1 MSKYSN
7 GKHAIERFP
16 KGTHSV
22 ERYPLGQHGVAHP
35 CTWYINREVRKRSVP
50 AIAVLLSSSMGVGS
64 LSVPVRAFASELQNA
79 AQAEQTVSTG
89 QTAPDPDRLV
99 YEEATGLYLDPETG
113 LRYAPGT
120 YELVDSQTSSTTDDT
135 EKTSTETPTA
145 PTTDPSSSTGSSSSS
160 SSTQTN
166 GTSSSTAG
174 PDASKSSSSSS
185 STTSQEAT
193 QAAESSAETTA
204 SEAETEDTDS
214 SSGSSSDYT
223 SVADDGTT
231 LSATMT
237 ELQVAARLLDAGWT
251 PEMIAAALGN
261 MYAESSS
268 NAASF
273 CDMSG
278 QFNYGYEVAGGLF
291 QWTDAGSSAASLSS
305 SGFTGLTTYAAQKG
319 KNWTDPTLQTE
330 YFLQTWRAS
339 WAERQTYYDSA
350 SPEYAGVDVSLASFD
365 ESRGND
371 FDGDGIVD
379 ARDDDV
385 DGDGVKNDKDKA
397 TFVTENGKVVRYKS
411 ADAAKAIP
419 TPVNMRTDAQ
429 KQQHVAELT
438 FMFMAGYEGP
448 SASVSHL
455 DRRVAHAQ
463 RVYPAI
469 VALEETHELGVTN
482 KNSGMVIASAETMLG
497 GSYVWGAESPA
508 EKTFDCSGLTRWCY
522 SLVGVDL
529 DHYSETQY
537 LQADKVYSI
546 DEAVPGDILWKPGH
560 VGIYIGNGQT
570 VEAKGKNYGI
580 VYGEASSFMQA
591 LHFNELDLKQIEQV
605 QQKAQ
610 SARLQ
615 QIVKTVC

>member
-1 MSKYSN
+1 MSKYSD
-7 GKHAIERFP
+7 GQHAVVRSP
-16 KGTHSV
+16 KGAHSI
-22 ERYPLGQHGVAHP
+22 ERYPLGQHGIAHP

-50 AIAVLLSSSMGVGS
+50 AIAVLLSSSMGIGS
-64 LSVPVRAFASELQNA
+64 LSVPVRAFAAEAQEEANA
-79 AQAEQTVSTG
+79 SAKATQLAAEAT
-89 QTAPDPDRLV
+89 TAPDPSRLV
-99 YEEATGLYLDPETG
+99 LEEASGLYLDPVTG
-113 LRYAPGT
+113 LKYAPGT
-120 YELVDSQTSSTTDDT
+120 YELVDAQAGSAANTAGQTAASGTT
-135 EKTSTETPTA
+135 TPGPA
-145 PTTDPSSSTGSSSSS
+145 SSSSS
-160 SSTQTN
+160 GS
-166 GTSSSTAG
+166 A
-174 PDASKSSSSSS
+174 SSSSASQTTQDAQASESASS
-185 STTSQEAT
+185 SAVQQQDEQTDQSADVADEEAQEQDG
-193 QAAESSAETTA
+193 QAASSSA
-204 SEAETEDTDS
+204 
-214 SSGSSSDYT
+214 GDYT

-237 ELQVAARLLDAGWT
+237 ELKVASRLLDAGWT

-261 MYAESSS
+261 MYAESGSD
-268 NAASF
+268 AASF

-305 SGFTGLTTYAAQKG
+305 AGFTGLTAYAKEKG
-319 KNWTDPTLQTE
+319 KSWTDPTLQTE
-330 YFLQTWRAS
+330 YFLSTWRGA
-339 WAERQTYYDSA
+339 WAERQTYYDAA

-385 DGDGVKNDKDKA
+385 DGDGVKNDKDKVA
-397 TFVTENGKVVRYKS
+397 LLTADGKVMRYKS
-411 ADAAKAIP
+411 ADAAKVMP
-419 TPVNMRTDAQ
+419 TPANLRTEAQ

-448 SASVSHL
+448 SANVSHL

-469 VALEETHELGVTN
+469 VALEETQELGITN
-482 KNSGMVIASAETMLG
+482 ENAGLVIASAESMLG

-508 EKTFDCSGLTRWCY
+508 DKIFDCSGLTKWCY
-522 SLVGVDL
+522 SLVGVNL
-529 DHYSETQY
+529 DHYSETQHV
-537 LQADKVYSI
+537 QADKVYSI

-580 VYGEASSFMQA
+580 VYGDASSFSQA
-591 LHFNELDLKQIEQV
+591 LHFNALDV
-605 QQKAQ
+605 QQAK
-610 SARLQ
+610 
-615 QIVKTVC
+615 